1 MSEGLGLYGQ
11 LMLLLLVANG
21 TPVILQWVMKEQ
33 GGWPVDGGRVMPLD
47 GRRWL
52 GRSITWRGL
61 VSAVLATGVAAV
73 SLNLP
78 FAIGLEAGA
87 WAMAGDLLS
96 SFIKRRLNLAPGD
109 MALGLDQIPESLL
122 PLLAIAGEARLE
134 VKAIASLVLVF
145 MVLELLL
152 SRLLYALEIRERPY

>member
-1 MSEGLGLYGQ
+1 MSEGLGLYCQ
-11 LMLLLLVANG
+11 LMMLLLVANG
-21 TPVILQWVMKEQ
+21 APVILQRVLKERWA
-33 GGWPVDGGRVMPLD
+33 WPVDGGRVMLLD

-61 VSAVLATGVAAV
+61 VSAVLATGLAAV
-73 SLNLP
+73 IMNLP
-78 FAIGLEAGA
+78 FSIGLVAGA

-134 VKAIASLVLVF
+134 ASAIASLVLVF
-145 MVLELLL
+145 IGLELLL